1 VSVDV
6 EVLVVDDEEVV
17 RKAVERILAE
27 DGLRVAAAGTARE
40 ALDHPAL
47 AGCRLVLCDLMLP
60 DLAGFEVLRTLQSRR
75 PGLPVVMM
83 TGYVTAANASR
94 ALEQGAAGF
103 LPKPFDESE
112 LRAAVAGALAERGGR
127 EERLP

>member
-1 VSVDV
+1 MSVEV

-17 RKAVERILAE
+17 RKGVERILAE
-27 DGLRVAAAGTARE
+27 DGLRVASASSGRE
-40 ALDHPAL
+40 ALSHAAI

-60 DLAGFEVLRTLQSRR
+60 DLSGVEVLRSLRSRR

-94 ALEQGAAGF
+94 ALEEGAAGF

-112 LRAAVAGALAERGGR
+112 LRAAVAGALADRGGR
-127 EERLP
+127 EETLP